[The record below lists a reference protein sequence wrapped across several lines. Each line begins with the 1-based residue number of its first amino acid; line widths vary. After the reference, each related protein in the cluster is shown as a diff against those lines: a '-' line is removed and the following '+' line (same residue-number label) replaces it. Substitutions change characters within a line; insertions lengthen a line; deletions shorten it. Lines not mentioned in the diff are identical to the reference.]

1 MALTLANLR
10 YFTQYVVGDPQ
21 LSTFSSQMYQ
31 DAINYAIKDYAKKTE
46 ATYIEATVT
55 PDANGFCAIPSRYIR
70 IKRVSHLTGGTTLTQ
85 LVESTMSFESMK
97 SEVWQAA
104 TGTPKRWVLW
114 SGEKVKITPIP
125 SPAYSATIGYIE
137 DPADLTTDAA
147 TVDTRIPLVHNEYLK
162 YAASAWLLML
172 DGDSQDVPKAFALM
186 NVFNQMIGYSDAVLD
201 AKVQT
206 TRNEGRRE
214 M

>member
-10 YFTQYVVGDPQ
+10 YLTQYVVGDPQ
-21 LSTFSSQMYQ
+21 MSTFSSQMYQ
-31 DAINYAIKDYAKKTE
+31 DAINFAIKDYAKKTE
-46 ATYIEATVT
+46 ATYAEATVT
-55 PDANGFCAIPSRYIR
+55 PDSNGFCTIPTSYIR
-70 IKRVSHLTGGTTLTQ
+70 IKRVSHLIGGTTLTQ

-114 SGEKVKITPIP
+114 SGEKIKITPIP

-137 DPADLTTDAA
+137 DPTDLSADGS
-147 TVDTRIPLVHNEYLK
+147 TVDSRIPIAHQEYLK
-162 YAASAWLLML
+162 YSAASWLYLL
-172 DGDSQDVPKAFALM
+172 DGDSRDENKAIANM
-186 NVFNQMIGYSDAVLD
+186 DKFNQFIGYYDAVLD
-201 AKVQT
+201 NKIQN
-206 TRNEGRRE
+206 TRTEGRRE